1 MCYMGSSAAC
11 LSSQDF
17 CEAKKKENKSVQ
29 ALEITTQCKDAKG
42 NCCCTELDPNR
53 QPRWVPALVIN
64 GGMKDFIRFFLP
76 YQGSSPGKELCTGK
90 REPSVGLLPTP
101 CVGSLEHYARSQ
113 EPGRQTPS
121 YHKQAVCPVHLLA
134 SLSFDW
140 L

>member
-1 MCYMGSSAAC
+1 MCYMGLSAAC

-29 ALEITTQCKDAKG
+29 ALEMTTQCKDAKG
-42 NCCCTELDPNR
+42 NCCCTELYSNR
-53 QPRWVPALVIN
+53 QLLWVPALVMIN

-121 YHKQAVCPVHLLA
+121 YH
-134 SLSFDW
+134 
-140 L
+140 